1 MAEHPPSGPLEM
13 SAGMDYPEHKRTY
26 ERFLMLTKYAT
37 LAIAA
42 LLIAMAFGFFA
53 NAGFIAPGI
62 LFVLIVAVGSYA
74 MR

>member
-26 ERFLMLTKYAT
+26 ERFLTLTKYTA
-37 LAIAA
+37 LAVAA
-42 LLIAMAFGFFA
+42 LLVAMAFGFFA
-53 NAGFIAPGI
+53 GGGFIASGI
-62 LFVLIVAVGSYA
+62 LFVLILAVGGFA

>member
-26 ERFLMLTKYAT
+26 ERFLTLTKYT
-37 LAIAA
+37 SLAVVA

-53 NAGFIAPGI
+53 GGGFIASGI
-62 LFVLIVAVGSYA
+62 LFVLILAVGGFA